1 MNLATMIQMFLKRP
15 RFKDEV
21 KMTGALS
28 IRLYGPDGQLKDSRD
43 IKNLVVTAGKGFIA
57 SRMVG
62 VASAVQS
69 HMAIGSG
76 AVAAAIGDT
85 VMGAQLARVA
95 LTSGTAAAAV
105 ATYVASFGAGVGTGA
120 VTEAGIFND
129 PAAGTLLART
139 VFAVVNKGAADT
151 MSITWTVTVN

>member
-1 MNLATMIQMFLKRP
+1 MIKDDITITGQLA
-15 RFKDEV
+15 
-21 KMTGALS
+21 
-28 IRLYGPDGQLKDSRD
+28 IRLYDAQGALKDSRD

-62 VASAVQS
+62 VASAIMS
-69 HMAIGSG
+69 HMGIGSG
-76 AVAAAIGDT
+76 VVAAAVGDIALGT
-85 VMGAQLARVA
+85 QLARVV

-129 PAAGTLLART
+129 PVAGTLLART
-139 VFAVVNKGAADT
+139 VFPVINKDANDS
-151 MSITWTVTVN
+151 MSITWTVTVS

>member
-1 MNLATMIQMFLKRP
+1 MIKDDITITGQLA
-15 RFKDEV
+15 
-21 KMTGALS
+21 
-28 IRLYGPDGQLKDSRD
+28 IRLYDAQGALKDSRD

-62 VASAVQS
+62 IASAIMS
-69 HMAIGSG
+69 HMGIGSG
-76 AVAAAIGDT
+76 VVAAAVGDIALGT
-85 VMGAQLARVA
+85 QLARVV

-129 PAAGTLLART
+129 PVAGTLLART
-139 VFAVVNKGAADT
+139 VFPVINKDANDS
-151 MSITWTVTVN
+151 MSITWTVTVS